1 MPKRENLEEV
11 EWMKGKAVVQTR
23 NEVLIKVIA
32 QAIPTYMMSIFRIPD
47 GLIDEIQALIAKF
60 QWGLEWIRKEATLA

>member
-60 QWGLEWIRKEATLA
+60 WWGLEWIRKEATLA